1 MRFVR
6 ITAGRLVVGALCAC
20 ALVAT
25 ACAAGEPAGHGQPA
39 AGPPAKAGT
48 PAVHRP
54 AGGRDLTG
62 DLPELENELEG
73 LSDESVIPAAEERL
87 IDLPTALQLAEAENP
102 TIALGRQAIVEAVAL
117 QTGARGLL
125 LPTLNAGTNYHLHQ
139 GVLQS
144 SFGQIRNLNEQSLY
158 VGGGARTLA
167 AETVAVPAV
176 RIFSHLGGALVAPL
190 GA

>member
-87 IDLPTALQLAEAENP
+87 IDLPTALRLADAENP
-102 TIALGRQAIVEAVAL
+102 TIALGRQAIVEAQAL
-117 QTGARGLL
+117 QLEARGLL
-125 LPTLNAGTNYHLHQ
+125 LPSLNAGTMYHLHNGTLQ
-139 GVLQS
+139 ASAGAIRDLTLQS
-144 SFGQIRNLNEQSLY
+144 IY
-158 VGGGARTLA
+158 
-167 AETVAVPAV
+167 
-176 RIFSHLGGALVAPL
+176 
-190 GA
+190 